1 EIPLPG
7 SPGCLTGALEPGM
20 LVRGMVDH
28 QLGDDP
34 QPATMGFADEAAH
47 VRHVAVIGVYP
58 AIVCN
63 VVTIVA
69 PRRWIERQQPQG
81 VDAQIH
87 QVVEFLDKSGE
98 VADTIVVGIEKGLHM
113 QLVDDRILVPAR
125 VMEKYR
131 SPALARHCSSLRP
144 WAVYATFRTADA
156 RARCASTGSCR
167 TNARY
172 GRSSSP
178 PPG

>member
-1 EIPLPG
+1 MEG
-7 SPGCLTGALEPGM
+7 QK
-20 LVRGMVDH
+20 H
-28 QLGDDP
+28 Q
-34 QPATMGFADEAAH
+34 
-47 VRHVAVIGVYP
+47 VI
-58 AIVCN
+58 
-63 VVTIVA
+63 
-69 PRRWIERQQPQG
+69 
-81 VDAQIH
+81 DAQVH
-87 QVVEFLDKSGE
+87 QIVELLDQPGE

-131 SPALARHCSSLRP
+131 SPVLARHCSSLRP
-144 WAVYATFRTADA
+144 WAVYAIFRTADA